1 MVWLDFLVIW
11 SAMLNQS
18 DLRDNH
24 NKFYLLQILQSVQS
38 FDYYLFF
45 RWGRVGDKGQQKL
58 EVERF
63 SFLL

>member
-1 MVWLDFLVIW
+1 
-11 SAMLNQS
+11 MLNQS